1 MNITEKG
8 MTTHA
13 SISITG
19 LLRLGNKQLK
29 ALFSMNGKD
38 AREELLTRK
47 RRGELLIKEEGCD
60 NFDPKKGCIGH
71 PIKPKEA

>member
-38 AREELLTRK
+38 FPVQS
-47 RRGELLIKEEGCD
+47 
-60 NFDPKKGCIGH
+60 NQQ
-71 PIKPKEA
+71 